1 MAHLARWSRGPI
13 LAERIESARRFLAAA
28 QGYRVS
34 WLSISIITTVALVAL
49 WALAASSYAGFLK
62 GVQKRDSHVLKIA
75 VAGTELDRYGARL
88 CHKRDAASGLVL
100 ITANLDA
107 FATRLLTARSAGRSL
122 DLMYYMW
129 NADLT
134 GMLIMQEVV
143 AAADRGV
150 RVRILLDD
158 IGVSMSDKIF
168 HAIDCHPNIELRLFN
183 PTKARKNILRRG
195 LEMALRFRSVN
206 RRMHNKAWI
215 ADGRIAIVGGRNIG
229 DPYFDADE
237 DANFRDFDL
246 VMAGQA
252 VVKTERL
259 FDDYW
264 NSSVA
269 VPVRALLSRRA
280 NKLEKLRRNMERLH
294 FEQRAQPYL
303 DRVRDQTS
311 LRDAVAEDRYIWVD
325 KLDVLADPPEK
336 AARKLRSGQNML
348 MGTLLPVIT
357 GTAKFIHITS
367 PYFIPGERG
376 VDALT
381 KLRDRGVKVSVLTN
395 SLAATDVAAVHAGYS
410 RYRPALLK
418 AGIEL
423 YELKSIADM
432 GSFSLRGSKRASL
445 HTKAFVRDGRYGFIG
460 SLNLDPRSVSLN
472 TEMGVLFESWQLV
485 EQMDAIFAE
494 EIKTDLS
501 YPLRLENGAV
511 RWLKVVDGK
520 RSLLPD
526 EPDAG
531 LARRA
536 IVWLIKWLPLESQL

>member
-1 MAHLARWSRGPI
+1 MSLPYGR
-13 LAERIESARRFLAAA
+13 
-28 QGYRVS
+28 GYRVS
-34 WLSISIITTVALVAL
+34 WFSIAIVVLVAL
-49 WALAASSYAGFLK
+49 APLSILAASSYARFLK
-62 GVQKRDSHVLKIA
+62 RIEKVESRVLD
-75 VAGTELDRYGARL
+75 VAADDTKLDRYGSRL
-88 CHKRDAASGLVL
+88 CEKREAASGLVL
-100 ITANLDA
+100 ITSNLDA
-107 FATRLLTARSAGRSL
+107 FAARVLAARSAGRSL

-134 GMLIMQEVV
+134 GMLIMREVI

-158 IGVSMSDKIF
+158 LGVSMSDKIF

-183 PTKARKNILRRG
+183 PTKARENILRRG

-229 DPYFDADE
+229 DPYFGAGE

-246 VMAGQA
+246 VMIGRA
-252 VVKTERL
+252 VAKTEHL

-264 NSSVA
+264 NSAVA

-280 NKLEKLRRNMERLH
+280 GKLTKLRRNMERLH
-294 FEQRAQPYL
+294 FEQRAKPYL
-303 DRVRDQTS
+303 DRVRDQSTLES
-311 LRDAVAEDRYIWVD
+311 AVSEDSYFWVE
-325 KLDVLADPPEK
+325 KIDVLADPPEK
-336 AARKLRSGQNML
+336 AAGKRRSGQNML
-348 MGTLLPVIT
+348 METLLPVMT
-357 GTAKFIHITS
+357 STKTAIQITS

-376 VDALT
+376 ADALA
-381 KLRDRGVKVSVLTN
+381 KLSAKGAKVSVLTN
-395 SLAATDVAAVHAGYS
+395 SLAATDVAAVHAGYA

-418 AGIEL
+418 AGIAL

-432 GSFSLRGSKRASL
+432 GSFSLRGSKQASL
-445 HTKAFVRDGRYGFIG
+445 HTKAFARDGTFGFIG

-472 TEMGVLFESWQLV
+472 TEMGVLFESPDLV
-485 EQMDAIFAE
+485 RRMEAIFAAE
-494 EIKTDLS
+494 TETQLS
-501 YPLRLENGAV
+501 YPVSFKNGAV

-520 RSLLPD
+520 ETLLQG

-531 LARRA
+531 IARRA
-536 IVWLIKWLPLESQL
+536 TAWLLGWLPLESQL

>member
-1 MAHLARWSRGPI
+1 M
-13 LAERIESARRFLAAA
+13 
-28 QGYRVS
+28 S
-34 WLSISIITTVALVAL
+34 WFGIAIIATVALVAL
-49 WALAASSYAGFLK
+49 WALAASSYAGFLRR
-62 GVQKRDSHVLKIA
+62 VQKVDSHVLEIA
-75 VAGTELDRYGARL
+75 AAHTELDRYGAGL
-88 CHKRDAASGLVL
+88 CHKQEAASGLVL
-100 ITANLDA
+100 ITSNLDA
-107 FATRLLTARSAGRSL
+107 FAARLLAARSAGRSL

-134 GMLIMQEVV
+134 GMLIMREVV

-158 IGVSMSDKIF
+158 LGVSMSDKIF

-183 PTKARKNILRRG
+183 PTKARENILLRG

-215 ADGRIAIVGGRNIG
+215 ADGRIAMVGGRNIG
-229 DPYFDADE
+229 DPYFDAGK

-246 VMAGQA
+246 VMVGQA
-252 VVKTERL
+252 VAKTERL

-280 NKLEKLRRNMERLH
+280 NKLQKLRHNMERLH

-303 DRVRDQTS
+303 DQVRDKTS
-311 LRDAVAEDRYIWVD
+311 LKDAITEDRYIWVH

-336 AARKLRSGQNML
+336 AAGKLRSGQNML

-357 GTAKFIHITS
+357 GTAEFIHITS
-367 PYFIPGERG
+367 PYFVPGERG
-376 VDALT
+376 VEALT
-381 KLRDRGVKVSVLTN
+381 KLRDKGVKVSVLTN

-418 AGIEL
+418 AGIAL
-423 YELKSIADM
+423 FELKSIADM
-432 GSFSLRGSKRASL
+432 GSFSLRGSKQASL
-445 HTKAFVRDGRYGFIG
+445 HTKAFARDGKYGFIG

-472 TEMGVLFESWQLV
+472 TEMGVLFESQDLV
-485 EQMDAIFAE
+485 ERMDAIFAVE
-494 EIKTDLS
+494 TDADLS
-501 YPLRLENGAV
+501 YPLTLEKGSV

-520 RSLLPD
+520 NTLLRD
-526 EPDAG
+526 EPEAG
-531 LARRA
+531 IARRA
-536 IVWLIKWLPLESQL
+536 TAWLIKWLPLESQL

>member
-1 MAHLARWSRGPI
+1 MVAR
-13 LAERIESARRFLAAA
+13 A
-28 QGYRVS
+28 QGYRVI
-34 WLSISIITTVALVAL
+34 WFGISIIALVTL
-49 WALAASSYAGFLK
+49 WALAASRYAGFLK
-62 GVQKRDSHVLKIA
+62 RARKVASQVLETA
-75 VAGTELDRYGARL
+75 AANTELDRYGARL
-88 CHKRDAASGLVL
+88 CHERKAASGLALV
-100 ITANLDA
+100 ASNQEA
-107 FATRLLTARSAGRSL
+107 FAARLLAARSAGRSL

-134 GMLIMQEVV
+134 GMLIMREVV

-168 HAIDCHPNIELRLFN
+168 YSIDCHPNIELRLFN
-183 PTKARKNILRRG
+183 PTKARENILRRG
-195 LEMALRFRSVN
+195 IEMALRFRSVN
-206 RRMHNKAWI
+206 RRMHNKAWV

-229 DPYFDADE
+229 DPYFDAGE

-246 VMAGQA
+246 LMVGQA
-252 VVKTERL
+252 VAKTERL

-269 VPVRALLSRRA
+269 VPVRSLLSRRP
-280 NKLEKLRRNMERLH
+280 NKLTKLRHNMDRLI

-311 LRDAVAEDRYIWVD
+311 LKDVIAEDGYIWVD

-336 AARKLRSGQNML
+336 AGGKIRSGQNIL
-348 MGTLLPVIT
+348 METLLPVIT
-357 GTAKFIHITS
+357 GTTEFIHITS

-376 VDALT
+376 VKALT
-381 KLRDRGVKVSVLTN
+381 KLRDKGVEVSVLTN

-418 AGIEL
+418 AGIAL

-432 GSFSLRGSKRASL
+432 GSFSLRGSKQASL
-445 HTKAFVRDGRYGFIG
+445 HTKAFARDGKYGFIG

-472 TEMGVLFESWQLV
+472 TEMGILFDSPQLV
-485 EQMDAIFAE
+485 ERMDAIFAE
-494 EIKTDLS
+494 ETKTDLS
-501 YPLRLENGAV
+501 YPVRLEKGSV
-511 RWLKVVDGK
+511 RWLKVVDGEDK
-520 RSLLPD
+520 LLQT

-531 LARRA
+531 IARRVTA
-536 IVWLIKWLPLESQL
+536 WLIKWLPLESQL